1 MKNFTVGV
9 DIGGTNVKL
18 GLVSRSGKV
27 VARSNFATRS
37 YINNRQRFIDA
48 LVHEIQALL
57 SAHGLHTKDVCGIGI
72 GLPGLLDPVKG
83 IVIFLPNIPNWENVP
98 LKKILEKRLGI
109 KTFLGNDVK
118 LVTLGEWKFGAGR
131 GYKNLVCITL
141 GTGVGSGLVL
151 NNELYMGEGFVAG
164 EIGHMPL
171 NEEGPACRCGGYACF
186 QAYAGNRRLLARA
199 GKILHKK
206 NTSFLELRQLAR
218 RGDKRVLAF
227 WKEAAAH
234 IGNNLVGVVN
244 LLNPPL
250 IIIGGGVSN
259 NHEFLFNT
267 IRKVIKRRAMSVHSA
282 MVKIVRT
289 KLGDDAGII
298 GAQVLVST
306 QIRKK

>member
-18 GLVSRSGKV
+18 GLVNSSGKV

-37 YINNRQRFIDA
+37 YVNDRSKFIDA
-48 LVHEIQALL
+48 LAHEIQSLIA
-57 SAHGLHTKDVCGIGI
+57 SNGLHKKDVRGIGI
-72 GLPGLLDPVKG
+72 GLPGLLNPVTG
-83 IVIFLPNIPNWENVP
+83 VVIFLPNIPNWENVP
-98 LKKILEKRLGI
+98 LKRILEKRSGI
-109 KTFLGNDVK
+109 RTFLGNDVK
-118 LVTLGEWKFGAGR
+118 LITLGEWKFGAGI

-171 NEEGPACRCGGYACF
+171 NEDGPVCSCGSYACF
-186 QAYAGNRRLLARA
+186 QAYVGNRQLLERA

-206 NTSFLELRQLAR
+206 DLTFLDLRRLAR
-218 RGDKRVLAF
+218 RGDRRALAF
-227 WKEAAAH
+227 WKEAATR
-234 IGNNLVGVVN
+234 IGINLVGVVN

-259 NHEFLFNT
+259 NHEFLFST
-267 IRKVIKRRAMSVHSA
+267 IRRVIKRRAMSVHAA

-298 GAQVLVST
+298 GAQVLVN
-306 QIRKK
+306 QKVRRK